1 MLFEFQ
7 QKETKG
13 TKKLKKRTQVG
24 QETDGRNQYS
34 LDCFF
39 FLIFVTF
46 VPFCSRIEVQKDLW
60 GKGRAGRRRSQWR
73 PFAAS
78 TGCLSADDANDARR
92 EASAQCMSFHRIAW
106 SLSMR
111 SSVSLTVVS
120 GT

>member
-60 GKGRAGRRRSQWR
+60 GKGRAGRRRSQGR
-73 PFAAS
+73 LPHGRGMRSYVRCRRAA
-78 TGCLSADDANDARR
+78 GAPRGRADDEGNDTKLAAFPRKMSAGRR
-92 EASAQCMSFHRIAW
+92 
-106 SLSMR
+106 R
-111 SSVSLTVVS
+111 SQL
-120 GT
+120 